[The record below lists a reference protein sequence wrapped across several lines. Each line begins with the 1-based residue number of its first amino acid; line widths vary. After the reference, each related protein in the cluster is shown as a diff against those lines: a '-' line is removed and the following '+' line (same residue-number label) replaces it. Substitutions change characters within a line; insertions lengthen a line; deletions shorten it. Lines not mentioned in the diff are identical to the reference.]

1 MSLRQFRTSQLLL
14 ILTAFT
20 ACYGQSASEEMLF
33 ENAIDDLTGVLAAE
47 AVAFDA
53 EVTNDGT
60 GSLRIVTDGATTVRL
75 YEVGDI
81 DVEDARLVYRAQL
94 RTDSMEGQ
102 VYLEMWCRFPG
113 MGEYFSRALD
123 TPLSGTTEW
132 TQQETPFFLEAG
144 QNPDHVALNV
154 VIASRR
160 HRSSWK
166 PDRIP
171 ITLRSTS

>member
-123 TPLSGTTEW
+123 TPLPAGDTVLLGSRTESRSRCAQRRNRR
-132 TQQETPFFLEAG
+132 TRYSLGRRRGLGENA
-144 QNPDHVALNV
+144 ALK
-154 VIASRR
+154 ATR
-160 HRSSWK
+160 K
-166 PDRIP
+166 GIP
-171 ITLRSTS
+171 